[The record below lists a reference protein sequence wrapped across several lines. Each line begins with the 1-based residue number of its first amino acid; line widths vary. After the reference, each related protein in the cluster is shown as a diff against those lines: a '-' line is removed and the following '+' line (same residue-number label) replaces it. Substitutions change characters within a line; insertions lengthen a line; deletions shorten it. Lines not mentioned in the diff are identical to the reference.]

1 MIIGITGCC
10 EDPDGHRRIAGA
22 GKDEVAKRLMEKH
35 KFTSIAWADPLK
47 RYCQEVFGFSDEQLW
62 GSSDVRVL
70 PDTRYP
76 RPKDRPLDG
85 SADVTVHALEYL
97 TPRYALQTLG
107 TGWGRNCYERVWV
120 DYGVRQAKALMADNG
135 LVYSPQLG
143 VIPRH
148 EQTSQGEFESIEGF
162 PNPIGGVVFSD
173 LRYFNEYYGVRDQGG
188 KVMRVKRYVTTPFDM
203 KGMDHTHS
211 SERELLLWDDEKF
224 DYVIDNLGTLH
235 MLQLM
240 VDTMVDVFKGKI
252 IPFDEDQVD
261 TPPFLRKKSPGGTI
275 QGR

>member
-10 EDPDGHRRIAGA
+10 EDPKGHRRIAGA

-35 KFTSIAWADPLK
+35 KFTTIAWADPMK
-47 RYCQEVFGFSDEQLW
+47 RFCQEVLGFSDEQLW
-62 GSSDVRVL
+62 GSSDARVL
-70 PDTRYP
+70 PDQRYL

-85 SADVTVHALEYL
+85 SAHVTVHDLEYL

-107 TGWGRNCYERVWV
+107 TGWGRNCYEKIWV
-120 DYGVRQAKALMADNG
+120 DYGVRTAKLLLSNKDYRYMPQRGAFNPSAKDYGTIIG
-135 LVYSPQLG
+135 LPASPT
-143 VIPRH
+143 V
-148 EQTSQGEFESIEGF
+148 
-162 PNPIGGVVFSD
+162 GVVFSD

-188 KVMRVKRYVTTPFDM
+188 KVMRVKRYVDTPFDT
-203 KGMDHTHS
+203 KGMDHGHS
-211 SERELLLWDDEKF
+211 SERELLLWDDDKF
-224 DYVIDNLGTLH
+224 DYVIENSGTLH

-240 VDTMVDVFKGKI
+240 VDTMLDVFKGKI

-261 TPPFLRKKSPGGTI
+261 TPPFMRKKPPGGTI